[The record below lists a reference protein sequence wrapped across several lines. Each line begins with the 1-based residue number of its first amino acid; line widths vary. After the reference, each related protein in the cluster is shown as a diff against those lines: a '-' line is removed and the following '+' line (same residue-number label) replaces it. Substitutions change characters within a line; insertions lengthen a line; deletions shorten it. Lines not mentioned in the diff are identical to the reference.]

1 MIRRPPRSTLFPTRR
16 SSDLFLT
23 DADALRAELERM
35 PVEVLTAEERTVFDQ
50 ISTQWDTFFGLDGQA
65 AALYAQDTAAGIQA
79 ADALILGDS
88 YDVYFQIIELTT
100 QLRQSVDER
109 LERSEEHTV

>member
-35 PVEVLTAEERTVFDQ
+35 PVEVLTAEERTVFDR

-65 AALYAQDTAAGIQA
+65 AALYAQDTA
-79 ADALILGDS
+79 
-88 YDVYFQIIELTT
+88 
-100 QLRQSVDER
+100 
-109 LERSEEHTV
+109 RSEEHTSEVQSRQYHVCRLLLEQKKKSLA